1 MIDNEKIKKHFFKNK
16 LTLIYLIS
24 LMLYTLIIFYCNGF
38 NYSKINLILI
48 TITFIV
54 GFIILKFSLKSEKDI
69 HKIALLYLLIFGL
82 IIAFTS
88 PIFVVPDEVEHFA
101 RSDLTSEGVLFPQY
115 TPNQGYYMN
124 NYFWDMLYNA
134 GLTIFNANLTHWDIW
149 DAQAFFESAF
159 SQNLFYGY
167 IAQAIGILLAKILD
181 LSVIWTLWLG
191 RVFNLIFYSLIVYVS
206 IRNIPKFKYELLFL
220 ACLPLAI
227 FQAASMSVDG
237 FIFAMAILNF
247 SYFIR
252 LYYSKKE
259 FDPKDLAIFFI
270 SGLSIGLLKMPY
282 IFILLLIFLLPKN
295 KFKSKNY
302 CLMLNLIS
310 LLLIGIAM
318 IYSYKYASPELLKSG
333 RALIMAQNNV
343 SVSGQINY
351 MLNNPLNATL
361 TLIKSV
367 GGSIYTIF
375 IYELKLYSEK
385 YVNGYILFNLL
396 ILIIFF
402 IVSLLSPSKFKKKER
417 LYMFFVFM
425 LIYVSIFLIQFLSWS
440 PVGGNEILG
449 IQARYFVPILPLI
462 PLIIG
467 KGYCKKIK
475 DYNHILLMCIT
486 LVLSAT
492 LILTFIGFY

>member
-1 MIDNEKIKKHFFKNK
+1 M
-16 LTLIYLIS
+16 
-24 LMLYTLIIFYCNGF
+24 
-38 NYSKINLILI
+38 
-48 TITFIV
+48 
-54 GFIILKFSLKSEKDI
+54 
-69 HKIALLYLLIFGL
+69 

-88 PIFVVPDEVEHFA
+88 PIFVVPDEAEHFA

-124 NYFWDMLYNA
+124 NYFWDMLFNT
-134 GLTIFNANLTHWDIW
+134 GMTIFNANFTHWDIW
-149 DAQAFFESAF
+149 NTQAFFESVF

-167 IAQAIGILLAKILD
+167 IAQAIGIFLAKILD

-191 RVFNLIFYSLIVYVS
+191 RIFNLIFYSSIVYVS
-206 IRNIPKFKYELLFL
+206 IRKIPKFKYELLFI

-252 LYYSKKE
+252 LYYSEKK
-259 FDPKDLAIFFI
+259 FDSKDLVIFFI
-270 SGLSIGLLKMPY
+270 SGLLIGLLKMPY
-282 IFILLLIFLLPKN
+282 IFILLLIFILPKN

-302 CLMLNLIS
+302 CLILNLIS
-310 LLLIGIAM
+310 LLLIAIAM
-318 IYSYKYASPELLKSG
+318 VYSYKYASHELLNSG

-351 MLNNPLNATL
+351 ILNNKLNAFL
-361 TLIKSV
+361 ILIKSV

-375 IYELKLYSEK
+375 IHELKLYNEK

-396 ILIIFF
+396 ILIIFS
-402 IVSLLSPSKFKKKER
+402 IVSLLSLSKFNKKER
-417 LYMFFVFM
+417 FYLFFVFM
-425 LIYVSIFLIQFLSWS
+425 VIYVSIFFIQFLSWT
-440 PVGGNEILG
+440 PVGSNVILG
-449 IQARYFVPILPLI
+449 IQARYFIPILPLI
-462 PLIIG
+462 PLMIG
-467 KGYCKKIK
+467 KGYCKQIK
-475 DYNHILLMCIT
+475 DYNQVILMFIT
-486 LVLSAT
+486 LILSST